1 MADNLG
7 AGKRLEIEGAYNVR
21 DIGGYPTED
30 GRLTRPRTFLRADD
44 LSRLPPSA
52 QETLVDYGVRTVIDL
67 RRSNEVEGWPDVF
80 ARSSDVTYHHINMV
94 GDSVEAEAQESEE
107 PLEQGY
113 SRWLDLRQT
122 QIRDILALLA
132 DPAARPA
139 LYHCAAGK
147 DRTGVISALLLGLG
161 GVAADT
167 IAEDYA
173 LTGRYL
179 WDRYLAFDPSAV
191 LGRFENWEQF
201 QRKTCSPGV
210 MLKVLGHLDDRYG
223 GVEAYCRSTG
233 LTDDQIDSLRNA
245 IVE

>member
-7 AGKRLEIEGAYNVR
+7 AGRRLEIEGAYNVR

-80 ARSSDVTYHHINMV
+80 ARSSHVTYHHINMV
-94 GDSVEAEAQESEE
+94 GDSVEAQESEE

-113 SRWLDLRQT
+113 TRWLDQRQT

-147 DRTGVISALLLGLG
+147 DRTGVISALLLSLG
-161 GVAADT
+161 GVSADT

-191 LGRFENWEQF
+191 VGRFENWEQF
-201 QRKTCSPGV
+201 QRETCPRSV
-210 MLKVLGHLDDRYG
+210 MLKVLEHLDEGYG
-223 GVEAYCRSTG
+223 GVEAYCRTTG
-233 LTDDQIDSLRNA
+233 LTDNQITGLRSA
-245 IVE
+245 LTD